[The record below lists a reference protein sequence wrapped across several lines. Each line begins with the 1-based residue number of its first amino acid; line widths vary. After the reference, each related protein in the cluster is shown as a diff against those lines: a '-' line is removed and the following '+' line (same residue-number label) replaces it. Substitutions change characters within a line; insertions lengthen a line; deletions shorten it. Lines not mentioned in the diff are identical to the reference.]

1 MSQTQELEL
10 IQKKANAFKSFY
22 EDMAKNEVVWTLK
35 NTTYQCALPTCE
47 ADIPQAEK
55 TLAQLK
61 ADHKAYIEE
70 VKPFTSKLNTIVDR
84 LNGYPKHFL
93 EERKEN
99 GKSIRSGLIPAY
111 ESALL
116 ELKKPNTTA

>member
-70 VKPFTSKLNTIVDR
+70 VKPLIIQEFKGELQAYANA
-84 LNGYPKHFL
+84 L
-93 EERKEN
+93 EEEKALHQQRMNNLLMN
-99 GKSIRSGLIPAY
+99 GL
-111 ESALL
+111 
-116 ELKKPNTTA
+116 NQ